1 MAFMGFGIY
10 GFGVQ
15 GLVLRHVLLKARKR
29 LVFGCLCLVRFGLVH
44 VHTCIHYIVGV
55 CVLLFLYLSIHIYIY
70 IYIHT
75 YICINTHSKFSRCVQ
90 VVTPSAPEFQLPGN
104 HRGCYDIPALYMKLR
119 CVDFLYS

>member
-1 MAFMGFGIY
+1 MMRDAVQEFRVVAFMGFGIY

-70 IYIHT
+70 IHT
-75 YICINTHSKFSRCVQ
+75 YVHMYKHAQQVLALCTSRNSKCTGIS
-90 VVTPSAPEFQLPGN
+90 VTGKP
-104 HRGCYDIPALYMKLR
+104 
-119 CVDFLYS
+119 